1 MSDRDPRID
10 PRPDDQVRVEG
21 ETREVCAVHN
31 GRVVYSWPGVIAV
44 RSHLLRQWQRWA
56 EGAEIVKVAHTQ

>member
-1 MSDRDPRID
+1 MQPRDPRID
-10 PRPDDQVRVEG
+10 PRPDDQVRVGE

-31 GRVVYSWPGVIAV
+31 GRVVYSWPGKIAV
-44 RSHLLRQWQRWA
+44 HSHLTQQWQRWA